1 MTTPNLGLSSTS
13 QSSGSLVTFLN
24 WRLLQ
29 DADNP
34 NSNMGKIDAWAGGVS
49 ASLVEI
55 LEEKIHIING
65 SGDGATFSANET
77 DILSYFEGLT
87 INLTLD
93 VTNTG
98 VTTLNIN
105 GLGDKFLKKMVAGV
119 RTSLSAGDL
128 GIGAY
133 NLFVYSTGEFIW
145 IGYESTTIHSN
156 TSGEINGITG
166 KTTPVDTDITI
177 IEDSAFTY
185 SKKKLTWANIKATLK
200 DYFDTLYPMDNN
212 VFHKNING
220 EILALTEKALPISE
234 GSGLLMEDEA
244 IGGGIKRKLSWAG
257 IKSSLKSYF
266 DAIYAGI
273 SKGVT
278 NGDSHDHL
286 GGDGDTIAHSSISGS
301 GINTHT
307 QIDTFINS
315 KGIANGLASL
325 TSGSLV
331 EQNPAN
337 ATATPTANKIPIA
350 DANALL
356 TPWVIPGDWPLKD
369 ATNGDHFLQNAASY
383 PAGWTEADAPVS
395 TNTNEF
401 KSFWN
406 INGSSVNLD
415 WKYRKQTGI
424 NIENLA
430 ANSFRS
436 FLFGP
441 IYFRDGQYPVD
452 IVYRF
457 GVYRNNAGVIDE
469 QTYIRAVLKW
479 ISASATWQA
488 FMEEKDGTTAH
499 SSTAKDLSFPLPQPL
514 YFRVVIRNDATKLV
528 RGYVGLGWTDK
539 SHSLLLTQTPTA
551 APTWG
556 QVWLQIEKTR
566 IIGGGV
572 DDYLFLGSVDVF
584 ETTG

>member
-13 QSSGSLVTFLN
+13 QSSGSLVTFLD

-29 DADNP
+29 DGSSGS
-34 NSNMGKIDAWAGGVS
+34 SNMQKIDTWAGIVTGS
-49 ASLVEI
+49 MTEI
-55 LEEKIHIING
+55 LEEKVHLIIGTGN
-65 SGDGATFSANET
+65 GATYSANET

-93 VTNTG
+93 TTNNTG
-98 VTTLNIN
+98 ATTLNIN
-105 GLGDKFLKKMVAGV
+105 GLGNKFLKKLVAGV
-119 RTSLSAGDL
+119 RTDVSAGDL

-200 DYFDTLYPMDNN
+200 DYFDTLYPMDSN

-286 GGDGDTIAHSSISGS
+286 GGDGGTIAHSSISGS

-315 KGIANGLASL
+315 KGIAGGLASL

-337 ATATPTANKIPIA
+337 ATATPTASKIPIA
-350 DANALL
+350 DANGFLNSWINPVAARY
-356 TPWVIPGDWPLKD
+356 TTDAGQSIP
-369 ATNGDHFLQNAASY
+369 
-383 PAGWTEADAPVS
+383 
-395 TNTNEF
+395 NESMTIIDF
-401 KSFWN
+401 GNQTFDTHGAVTT
-406 INGSSVNLD
+406 GSA
-415 WKYRKQTGI
+415 WKYTCPTGQ
-424 NIENLA
+424 
-430 ANSFRS
+430 
-436 FLFGP
+436 
-441 IYFRDGQYPVD
+441 DGYHH
-452 IVYRF
+452 
-457 GVYRNNAGVIDE
+457 ID
-469 QTYIRAVLKW
+469 
-479 ISASATWQA
+479 
-488 FMEEKDGTTAH
+488 FMLMFT
-499 SSTAKDLSFPLPQPL
+499 STAAWALGERAQANL
-514 YFRVVIRNDATKLV
+514 YKGGVSYSTLIKYVSESTTTRNVTLVASDTIYLVSGEYIDIRVVQNSGSALALHNDG
-528 RGYVGLGWTDK
+528 GYNHV
-539 SHSLLLTQTPTA
+539 SIS
-551 APTWG
+551 
-556 QVWLQIEKTR
+556 KT
-566 IIGGGV
+566 G
-572 DDYLFLGSVDVF
+572 
-584 ETTG
+584 